1 MVHSHSRTRIVAK
14 KYNVMA
20 VLLFFF
26 VIFLFFFFTKRAVD
40 SPPPRR
46 VVYVRRTESNVLY
59 VTVSQS
65 YAQYVIRTHSTSSA
79 REFDYNTPGSADI
92 IFGTA
97 SARYTRARFYVR
109 SAGGFFFFRAKTRS
123 IWRRA
128 RVVVKRA
135 IREYNIIIYIR
146 TLGRTWNYDFMALRK

>member
-1 MVHSHSRTRIVAK
+1 MNYSTQSFPNAHRGEEIQCYGGSII
-14 KYNVMA
+14 
-20 VLLFFF
+20 FFCN
-26 VIFLFFFFTKRAVD
+26 IFIFFFTKRAVD
-40 SPPPRR
+40 SPPRRR

-65 YAQYVIRTHSTSSA
+65 YAQYVIRTHSTSSV

-109 SAGGFFFFRAKTRS
+109 SAGGFFFFFEQKHGQFDAARA
-123 IWRRA
+123 
-128 RVVVKRA
+128 
-135 IREYNIIIYIR
+135 
-146 TLGRTWNYDFMALRK
+146 